1 MLTIVNGARRKGG
14 AIYSGPRKHVSKRS
28 SAHQFSN
35 HKARAEWFRARES
48 WPRREAPINRLVRA
62 RSMEALRRMSDA
74 PAQSWECVGPT
85 NIGGRMTSVVCHSQ
99 DPERLL
105 AGAAGGGLW
114 RSDDAGRSWTALWHD
129 EPTLTIGSL
138 AVDPS
143 NSDVAYCGTGE
154 ANLSADSHPGVGLY
168 RSIDWGANWQILA
181 TSNGAGIP
189 NRIGALAVDP
199 FDSDHIALGGIGY
212 ALGAAS
218 GMYTSRDGGVSW
230 TQITSIFPSAH
241 WCHAVLF
248 HPTRKDRLYA
258 TFTARSVRNGVWRSD
273 DGGVSW
279 SHLTNG
285 FPDPSFMERTSIA
298 IAPSRP
304 DVMFACVADKEGG
317 VLGIYRSANGGD
329 SWTDVTTGHF
339 AGERQMRYNNTIA
352 IHPEDTDHVL
362 CGGVDL
368 HLTENGGTTWRRVSK
383 WDANRGAAD
392 YAHADHHALLMPT
405 GRPGWV
411 YDMNDGGMDFSDD
424 GGRNWVNRSDDLA
437 VTMFYDMDV
446 AQSDSAT
453 FGGGAQDN
461 GTNITITGSKDDHF
475 EVTGGD
481 GGWIVIDPT
490 NSRHIYTSAQGMR
503 IFRFRSSDG
512 WTDVSPLPRQSAEAR
527 QMWMVYIAMSPN
539 KPKTL
544 FTGTRR
550 VWKTTSDGNNWRPVS
565 AVLDG
570 SDITAI
576 EIARADTK
584 RIYVGTENGG
594 VFRSSNGGN
603 SWSGDISG
611 PVMPGR
617 IVTRLRATPDD
628 ADRLFATV
636 GNFGHG
642 HVFRSDDGG
651 QSWTEVGSGTLP
663 DTPHHGI
670 AIPAAAPD
678 TVYVCNDIGVYVS
691 DDAGSTWRNI
701 TGNLPNVMVVDLA
714 YHETDK
720 TLTAATYGRSLWRL
734 DVS

>member
-1 MLTIVNGARRKGG
+1 
-14 AIYSGPRKHVSKRS
+14 
-28 SAHQFSN
+28 
-35 HKARAEWFRARES
+35 
-48 WPRREAPINRLVRA
+48 
-62 RSMEALRRMSDA
+62 
-74 PAQSWECVGPT
+74 
-85 NIGGRMTSVVCHSQ
+85 
-99 DPERLL
+99 
-105 AGAAGGGLW
+105 
-114 RSDDAGRSWTALWHD
+114 
-129 EPTLTIGSL
+129 
-138 AVDPS
+138 
-143 NSDVAYCGTGE
+143 
-154 ANLSADSHPGVGLY
+154 
-168 RSIDWGANWQILA
+168 
-181 TSNGAGIP
+181 
-189 NRIGALAVDP
+189 
-199 FDSDHIALGGIGY
+199 
-212 ALGAAS
+212 
-218 GMYTSRDGGVSW
+218 
-230 TQITSIFPSAH
+230 
-241 WCHAVLF
+241 
-248 HPTRKDRLYA
+248 
-258 TFTARSVRNGVWRSD
+258 
-273 DGGVSW
+273 
-279 SHLTNG
+279 
-285 FPDPSFMERTSIA
+285 
-298 IAPSRP
+298 
-304 DVMFACVADKEGG
+304 
-317 VLGIYRSANGGD
+317 
-329 SWTDVTTGHF
+329 
-339 AGERQMRYNNTIA
+339 
-352 IHPEDTDHVL
+352 
-362 CGGVDL
+362 
-368 HLTENGGTTWRRVSK
+368 
-383 WDANRGAAD
+383 
-392 YAHADHHALLMPT
+392 
-405 GRPGWV
+405 
-411 YDMNDGGMDFSDD
+411 
-424 GGRNWVNRSDDLA
+424 
-437 VTMFYDMDV
+437 
-446 AQSDSAT
+446 
-453 FGGGAQDN
+453 
-461 GTNITITGSKDDHF
+461 
-475 EVTGGD
+475 
-481 GGWIVIDPT
+481 
-490 NSRHIYTSAQGMR
+490 
-503 IFRFRSSDG
+503 
-512 WTDVSPLPRQSAEAR
+512 
-527 QMWMVYIAMSPN
+527 MWMVYIAMSPN